1 MRAKR
6 LLLGSISLLLLG
18 FVACNRHAAL
28 ESAAAKA
35 DLAEVCHTQKTFL
48 ETRRLMKSV
57 SERDLLKERSLHFSQ
72 GVTTDLVRE
81 ALRESSRQPAGRR
94 RHPFDVAAA
103 RVGFQGWSC
112 PELDR
117 L

>member
-6 LLLGSISLLLLG
+6 LIFGSASLLLLG
-18 FVACNRHAAL
+18 IVACNRHAAQ

-35 DLAEVCHTQKTFL
+35 DLVAVCHTQKSFL

-57 SERDLLKERSLHFSQ
+57 SERELVKERTLHFSEA
-72 GVTTDLVRE
+72 VTTNLVKE
-81 ALRESSRQPAGRR
+81 ALQESSSQPAGRR